1 MSYKALLLIPR
12 ISLKMTSKDYKQTII
27 DSLDILR
34 KRDLADKSPF
44 GARAYAK
51 VITQLKNF
59 DGPITSYQDVQ
70 GIDGIGEKIQKKIKE
85 ILETG
90 VLASAEKAKELYNID
105 ALDAFQ
111 NIYGV
116 GPAKATE
123 LVKAG
128 YTNITQLREAIKKNP
143 KLLND
148 KQKIGLKYYED
159 LLERIPRDEME
170 EHRDILDALKPV
182 EMEDYETEIVG
193 SFRREAQNSGDI
205 DVLIRVPD
213 GTDAKTAKENL
224 ALYVKMLEGFGYIEE
239 VLALGEHKCMAVSR
253 IDEELLSELDERRY
267 MAIGRMYNG
276 KARRLDLLMTPDDE
290 YAYAILYFTG
300 SDRFNVAFRQ
310 YALDKGYTLNE
321 HKLTPIRTGVTTVPY
336 MKTEKDIF
344 KFLGLRYIEPSK
356 RVDHNQIIPIKSR
369 PKVAPQ

>member
-1 MSYKALLLIPR
+1 MSKTVLSLIPR
-12 ISLKMTSKDYKQTII
+12 TSQKMSSKDYKQIII
-27 DSLDILR
+27 DSLDVLR
-34 KRDLADKSPF
+34 KRDLADKAPF

-51 VITQLKNF
+51 VIGQLKNY
-59 DGPITSYQDVQ
+59 DGPITTYQDVEN
-70 GIDGIGEKIQKKIKE
+70 IDGIGEKIQKKIKE

-105 ALDAFQ
+105 ALDALQ
-111 NIYGV
+111 KIYGV

-128 YTNITQLREAIKKNP
+128 YTSITQLREAIKKNP
-143 KLLND
+143 KILND

-159 LLERIPRDEME
+159 LLERIPRNEME
-170 EHRDILDALKPV
+170 EHRDILDALKPI

-213 GTDAKTAKENL
+213 GTDVKTAKENL

-253 IDEELLSELDERRY
+253 IDEELLTELDERRY

-276 KARRLDLLMTPDDE
+276 KARRLDLLMTPDEE

-300 SDRFNVAFRQ
+300 SDLFNVAFRT
-310 YALDKGYTLNE
+310 YCENRGYKLNE
-321 HKLTPIRTGVTTVPY
+321 HTLTPIRTGVPTVPY

-369 PKVAPQ
+369 PKVASQ

>member
-1 MSYKALLLIPR
+1 M
-12 ISLKMTSKDYKQTII
+12 SKDYKQIII
-27 DSLDILR
+27 DSLDVLR

-51 VITQLKNF
+51 VISELKAHE
-59 DGPITSYQDVQ
+59 GAITSYEDVKEI
-70 GIDGIGEKIQKKIKE
+70 GGIGEKIQKKIKE

-90 VLASAEKAKELYNID
+90 VLASAERAKELYNID
-105 ALDAFQ
+105 ALDTLQ
-111 NIYGV
+111 KIYGV

-123 LVKAG
+123 LVAAG
-128 YTNITQLREAIKKNP
+128 YTSIPQLREAIKQSP
-143 KLLND
+143 KILND

-193 SFRREAQNSGDI
+193 SFRRELLTSGDI
-205 DVLIRVPD
+205 DVLIRVPE
-213 GTDAKTAKENL
+213 GTDAKIAKRDL
-224 ALYVKMLEGFGYIEE
+224 ALYVKMLEDFGYIEE
-239 VLALGEHKCMAVSR
+239 ILALGEHKCMAISRVS
-253 IDEELLSELDERRY
+253 EKLLGALDEKNY
-267 MAIGRMYNG
+267 MVIGRMYNG
-276 KARRLDLLMTPDDE
+276 KARRLDLLMTPDEE

-300 SDRFNVAFRQ
+300 SDKFNVAFRQ

-321 HKLTPIRTGVTTVPY
+321 HALTPIRSGVPNPPY
-336 MKTEKDIF
+336 MKLEKDIF

-356 RVDHNQIIPIKSR
+356 RIDSKQIIPIKSR
-369 PKVAPQ
+369 PKVATT